1 MKSVFALLML
11 VSTSAFATPSE
22 VVSSRISDEYY
33 VDFISWC
40 DSNNVMGQDSQG
52 QTYVK
57 FNCSE
62 YAQTCRQTVTHR
74 HNRTLY
80 FAACSDK

>member
-1 MKSVFALLML
+1 MKTVFAVLML
-11 VSTSAFATPSE
+11 VSGSAFASE
-22 VVSSRISDEYY
+22 VNYSRPQDELYI
-33 VDFISWC
+33 DFISWC

-62 YAQTCRQTVTHR
+62 YGQTCRQTVTHR